1 MKTRPLWCIAKSASI
16 REEPY
21 SDSPEL
27 GRVKFGRQVSVSI
40 ENYEVINGRIKC
52 TYRDSQFNGRKPT
65 ITGWVLLKALTN
77 KRIDDYSCLYFNNL
91 TGKRLPVMNR
101 MSGEVTGHILPGE
114 QVVVAA
120 KVGDMCVTN
129 KGWTRF
135 EWLTKDREI
144 FDHEGISVLLYG
156 VLEWAVKDYKSIL
169 RQIKMYKYKDRTE
182 FIELMDELENI
193 ILWFISDEYAMMF
206 DSVPGRERLDDMND
220 EIGVDK
226 KWLKDK
232 FRIRDA
238 ITEKRKKKVKTRSD
252 SGRRHT

>member
-1 MKTRPLWCIAKSASI
+1 MKTRPLWCIAKSAAI
-16 REEPY
+16 REEPC

-27 GRVKFGRQVSVSI
+27 GRVKFGRQVSVNI
-40 ENYEVINGRIKC
+40 EKYEVINGRIKC

-77 KRIDDYSCLYFNNL
+77 KRIEDYSCLYFNNL

-101 MSGEVTGHILPGE
+101 MSGEVTGHIMPGE

-206 DSVPGRERLDDMND
+206 DSVPGRERLDDMNA

-232 FRIRDA
+232 FRIRDS
-238 ITEKRKKKVKTRSD
+238 ITEKRNKRVKTRSD
-252 SGRRHT
+252 SGKRR

>member
-1 MKTRPLWCIAKSASI
+1 MKTRPLWCIAKNAAI
-16 REEPY
+16 REEPF

-27 GRVKFGRQVSVSI
+27 GRVKFGRQVSVNI

-77 KRIDDYSCLYFNNL
+77 KRIEDYSCLYFNNL

-120 KVGDMCVTN
+120 KVGDLCVTN
-129 KGWTRF
+129 KEWTRF

-144 FDHEGISVLLYG
+144 FDHEGISFLLYG

-206 DSVPGRERLDDMND
+206 DSVPGRERLDDMNA

-232 FRIRDA
+232 FRIRDS

>member
-1 MKTRPLWCIAKSASI
+1 MKTRPLWCIAKSAAI
-16 REEPY
+16 REEPC
-21 SDSPEL
+21 SDSTEL
-27 GRVKFGRQVSVSI
+27 GRVKFGRQVSVNI
-40 ENYEVINGRIKC
+40 EKYEVINGRIKC

-77 KRIDDYSCLYFNNL
+77 KRIEDYSCLYFNNL

-206 DSVPGRERLDDMND
+206 DSVPGRERLDDMNAK
-220 EIGVDK
+220 IGVDK

-232 FRIRDA
+232 FRIRDS
-238 ITEKRKKKVKTRSD
+238 ITEKRKKRVKTRSD
-252 SGRRHT
+252 SGRR

>member
-1 MKTRPLWCIAKSASI
+1 MKTRPLWCIAKSAAI
-16 REEPY
+16 REEPC

-27 GRVKFGRQVSVSI
+27 GRVKFGRQVSVNI
-40 ENYEVINGRIKC
+40 EKYEVINGRIKC

-77 KRIDDYSCLYFNNL
+77 KRIEDYSCLYFNNL

-101 MSGEVTGHILPGE
+101 MSGEVTGHIMPGE

-120 KVGDMCVTN
+120 KVGDMCATN

-135 EWLTKDREI
+135 EWLTKDCEI

-206 DSVPGRERLDDMND
+206 DSVPGRERLDDMNA

-232 FRIRDA
+232 FRIRDS
-238 ITEKRKKKVKTRSD
+238 ITEKR
-252 SGRRHT
+252 

>member
-1 MKTRPLWCIAKSASI
+1 MKTRPLWCIAKSAAI
-16 REEPY
+16 REEPC

-27 GRVKFGRQVSVSI
+27 GRVKFGRQVSVNI
-40 ENYEVINGRIKC
+40 EKYEVINGRIKC

-77 KRIDDYSCLYFNNL
+77 KRIEDYSCLYFNNL

-144 FDHEGISVLLYG
+144 FDHEGISILLYG

-193 ILWFISDEYAMMF
+193 ILLFISDEYAMMF
-206 DSVPGRERLDDMND
+206 DSVPGRERLDDMNA

-232 FRIRDA
+232 FRIRDS
-238 ITEKRKKKVKTRSD
+238 ITEKRKKRVKTRSD
-252 SGRRHT
+252 SGKRR

>member
-1 MKTRPLWCIAKSASI
+1 MKTRPLWCIAKSAAI
-16 REEPY
+16 REEPC

-27 GRVKFGRQVSVSI
+27 GRVKFGRQVSVNI

-101 MSGEVTGHILPGE
+101 MSGEVTGNIMPGE

-206 DSVPGRERLDDMND
+206 DSVPGRERLDDMNA

-232 FRIRDA
+232 FRIRDS
-238 ITEKRKKKVKTRSD
+238 ITEKRNKRVKTRSD
-252 SGRRHT
+252 SGKRR